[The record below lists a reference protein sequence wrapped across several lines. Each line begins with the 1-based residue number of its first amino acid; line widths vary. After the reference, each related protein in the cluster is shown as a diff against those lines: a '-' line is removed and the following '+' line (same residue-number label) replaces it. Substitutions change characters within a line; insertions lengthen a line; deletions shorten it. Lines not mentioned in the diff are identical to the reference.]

1 MVTFTK
7 MHGLGNDYI
16 CINCLENILAENK
29 LPQIARYMCNRN
41 FGIGADGLI
50 LVQES
55 TIADIKMRIFNKD
68 GSEAEMCGN
77 GIRCF
82 AKYVYDNRIIDKQ
95 TISIE
100 TKAGVKLIR
109 LKVLN
114 GEVQEAQ
121 VDMGRPIFDD
131 IKNISV
137 QNNYR
142 IPISVNI
149 KVDDTRFIGNYVSMG
164 NPHLVI
170 FVNNVENIDIE
181 KWGPAIENMK
191 CFPNK
196 INVEFVQALGRNTL
210 KIRTW
215 ERGVGETYACG
226 TGSCASFCIA
236 YYKGICSS
244 YVKAILRGGEL
255 NLNYNKQN
263 GHIIM
268 SGIATKVYDGNI
280 NIYRFKIDMSQQH

>member
-16 CINCLENILAENK
+16 CINCLENILAENR

-82 AKYVYDNRIIDKQ
+82 AKYIYDNKIIDKQ
-95 TISIE
+95 SISIE
-100 TKAGVKLIR
+100 TKAGVKGVR

-114 GEVQEAQ
+114 GEVYEIE

-181 KWGPAIENMK
+181 KYGPAIENMK

-280 NIYRFKIDMSQQH
+280 NI

>member
-29 LPQIARYMCNRN
+29 LPEIARYMCNRN

-95 TISIE
+95 SISIE

-280 NIYRFKIDMSQQH
+280 NI

>member
-16 CINCLENILAENK
+16 CINSLENILAENK

-55 TIADIKMRIFNKD
+55 TIADIKMRIFNTD

-181 KWGPAIENMK
+181 KYGPAIENMK

-280 NIYRFKIDMSQQH
+280 NI

>member
-82 AKYVYDNRIIDKQ
+82 AKYIYDNKIRDKQ
-95 TISIE
+95 SISIE
-100 TKAGVKLIR
+100 TKAGVKGVR

-114 GEVQEAQ
+114 GEVYEIE

-181 KWGPAIENMK
+181 KYGPAIENMK

-280 NIYRFKIDMSQQH
+280 NI

>member
-41 FGIGADGLI
+41 FGVGADGLI

-55 TIADIKMRIFNKD
+55 TVADIKMRIFNKD

-114 GEVQEAQ
+114 GEVQEAK

-280 NIYRFKIDMSQQH
+280 NI

>member
-16 CINCLENILAENK
+16 CINSLENILAENK

-55 TIADIKMRIFNKD
+55 SVADIKMRIFNKD

-82 AKYVYDNRIIDKQ
+82 AKYIYDNKIIDKQ
-95 TISIE
+95 SISIE
-100 TKAGVKLIR
+100 TKAGVKGVR

-114 GEVQEAQ
+114 GEVYEIE

-181 KWGPAIENMK
+181 KYGPAIENMK

-263 GHIIM
+263 GHIFM

-280 NIYRFKIDMSQQH
+280 NI

>member
-82 AKYVYDNRIIDKQ
+82 AKYVYDNKIIDKQ
-95 TISIE
+95 SISIE
-100 TKAGVKLIR
+100 TKAGVKGVR

-181 KWGPAIENMK
+181 KYGPAIENMK

-280 NIYRFKIDMSQQH
+280 NI

>member
-41 FGIGADGLI
+41 FGVGADGLI

-55 TIADIKMRIFNKD
+55 TVADIKMRIFNKD

-82 AKYVYDNRIIDKQ
+82 AKYIYDNRIIDKQ
-95 TISIE
+95 SISIE
-100 TKAGVKLIR
+100 TKAGVKVVR

-114 GEVQEAQ
+114 GEVQEVE

-181 KWGPAIENMK
+181 KYGPAIENMK

-280 NIYRFKIDMSQQH
+280 II

>member
-16 CINCLENILAENK
+16 CINCLENVLAENK

-181 KWGPAIENMK
+181 KYGPEIENMK

-280 NIYRFKIDMSQQH
+280 NI

>member
-280 NIYRFKIDMSQQH
+280 SI

>member
-41 FGIGADGLI
+41 FGVGADGLI

-55 TIADIKMRIFNKD
+55 SVADIKMRIFNKD

-280 NIYRFKIDMSQQH
+280 NI

>member
-280 NIYRFKIDMSQQH
+280 NI

>member
-16 CINCLENILAENK
+16 CINSLENILAENK

-82 AKYVYDNRIIDKQ
+82 AKYIYDNKIIDKQ
-95 TISIE
+95 SISIE
-100 TKAGVKLIR
+100 TKAGVKGVR

-114 GEVQEAQ
+114 GEVYEIE

-181 KWGPAIENMK
+181 KYGPAIENMK

-280 NIYRFKIDMSQQH
+280 NI

>member
-16 CINCLENILAENK
+16 CINSLENILAENK

-55 TIADIKMRIFNKD
+55 SVADIKMRIFNKD

-82 AKYVYDNRIIDKQ
+82 AKYIYDNKIIDKQ
-95 TISIE
+95 SISIE
-100 TKAGVKLIR
+100 TKAGVKGVR

-181 KWGPAIENMK
+181 KYGPAIENMK

-280 NIYRFKIDMSQQH
+280 NI

>member
-16 CINCLENILAENK
+16 CINSLENILAENK

-41 FGIGADGLI
+41 FGVGADGLI

-55 TIADIKMRIFNKD
+55 TVADIKMRIFNKD

-82 AKYVYDNRIIDKQ
+82 AKYIYDNRIIDKQ
-95 TISIE
+95 SISIE
-100 TKAGVKLIR
+100 TKAGVKVVR

-114 GEVQEAQ
+114 GEVQEVE

-131 IKNISV
+131 IKNIRV

-149 KVDDTRFIGNYVSMG
+149 KVDDTKFIGTYVSMG

-181 KWGPAIENMK
+181 KYGPAIENMK

-280 NIYRFKIDMSQQH
+280 NI

>member
-82 AKYVYDNRIIDKQ
+82 AKYVYDNKIIDKQ

-215 ERGVGETYACG
+215 ERGVGETDACG
-226 TGSCASFCIA
+226 TGKRASFCIA

-280 NIYRFKIDMSQQH
+280 NI

>member
-7 MHGLGNDYI
+7 MHGIGNDYI

-55 TIADIKMRIFNKD
+55 TVADIKMRIFNKD

-82 AKYVYDNRIIDKQ
+82 AKYVYDNKTIDKQ
-95 TISIE
+95 SISIE
-100 TKAGVKLIR
+100 TKAGVKGVR

-114 GEVQEAQ
+114 GEVYEIE

-181 KWGPAIENMK
+181 KYGPAIENMK

-255 NLNYNKQN
+255 NFNYNKQN

-280 NIYRFKIDMSQQH
+280 NI

>member
-181 KWGPAIENMK
+181 KYGPEIENMK

-280 NIYRFKIDMSQQH
+280 NI

>member
-82 AKYVYDNRIIDKQ
+82 AKYIYDNKIIDKHSI
-95 TISIE
+95 TIE
-100 TKAGVKLIR
+100 TKAGVKGVR

-114 GEVQEAQ
+114 GEVYEIE

-181 KWGPAIENMK
+181 KYGPAIENMK

-280 NIYRFKIDMSQQH
+280 NI

>member
-1 MVTFTK
+1 

-82 AKYVYDNRIIDKQ
+82 AKYIYDNKIIDKQ
-95 TISIE
+95 SISIE
-100 TKAGVKLIR
+100 TKAGVKGVR

-114 GEVQEAQ
+114 GEVYEIE

-181 KWGPAIENMK
+181 KYGPAIENMK

-280 NIYRFKIDMSQQH
+280 NI

>member
-55 TIADIKMRIFNKD
+55 SVADIKMRIFNKD

-280 NIYRFKIDMSQQH
+280 NI

>member
-1 MVTFTK
+1 MISFSK

-16 CINCLENILAENK
+16 CINCIGNENILVENEI
-29 LPQIARYMCNRN
+29 PQIARYMCNRN

-55 TIADIKMRIFNKD
+55 SIADIKMRIFNKD
-68 GSEAEMCGN
+68 GTEAEMCGN

-82 AKYVYDNRIIDKQ
+82 SKYVYDRKIIDKQ
-95 TISIE
+95 NIKIE
-100 TKAGVKLIR
+100 TKAGIKFAK

-114 GEVQEAQ
+114 GEVQE
-121 VDMGRPIFDD
+121 VEIDMGRPIFNDV
-131 IKNISV
+131 KNISIK
-137 QNNYR
+137 NNYK
-142 IPISVNI
+142 IPISINI
-149 KVDDTRFIGNYVSMG
+149 KVDDNRFIGNYISMG

-170 FVNNVENIDIE
+170 FVNNVENIDVE
-181 KWGPAIENMK
+181 KYGPIIENMQ

-196 INVEFVQALGRNTL
+196 INVEFVQNLGRNTL

-226 TGSCASFCIA
+226 TGACASFCIG

-244 YVKAILRGGEL
+244 HIKAILKGGEL
-255 NLNYNKQN
+255 KVAFNKQN

-280 NIYRFKIDMSQQH
+280 II

>member
-41 FGIGADGLI
+41 FGVGADGLI

-55 TIADIKMRIFNKD
+55 TVADIKMRIFNKD

-149 KVDDTRFIGNYVSMG
+149 KVDDTKFIGTYVSMG

-244 YVKAILRGGEL
+244 YVKTILRGGEL
-255 NLNYNKQN
+255 KLNYNKQN

-280 NIYRFKIDMSQQH
+280 NI

>member
-29 LPQIARYMCNRN
+29 LPEIARYMCNRN

-280 NIYRFKIDMSQQH
+280 NI

>member
-55 TIADIKMRIFNKD
+55 SVADIKMRIFNKD

-77 GIRCF
+77 GIWCF
-82 AKYVYDNRIIDKQ
+82 AKYIYDNKIIDKQ
-95 TISIE
+95 SISIE
-100 TKAGVKLIR
+100 TKAGVKGVR

-114 GEVQEAQ
+114 GEVYEIE

-181 KWGPAIENMK
+181 KYGPAIENMK

-280 NIYRFKIDMSQQH
+280 NI

>member
-55 TIADIKMRIFNKD
+55 SVADIKMRIFNKD

-82 AKYVYDNRIIDKQ
+82 AKYIYDNKIIDKQ
-95 TISIE
+95 SISIE
-100 TKAGVKLIR
+100 TKAGVKGVR

-181 KWGPAIENMK
+181 KYGPAIENMK

-280 NIYRFKIDMSQQH
+280 NI

>member
-55 TIADIKMRIFNKD
+55 SVADIKMRIFNKD

-114 GEVQEAQ
+114 GEVYEIE

-280 NIYRFKIDMSQQH
+280 NI

>member
-7 MHGLGNDYI
+7 MHGIGNDYI

-55 TIADIKMRIFNKD
+55 SVADIKMRIFNKD

-82 AKYVYDNRIIDKQ
+82 AKYIYDNKIIDKQ
-95 TISIE
+95 SISIE
-100 TKAGVKLIR
+100 TKAGVKGVR

-114 GEVQEAQ
+114 GEVYEIE

-181 KWGPAIENMK
+181 KYGPAIENMK

-280 NIYRFKIDMSQQH
+280 NI

>member
-131 IKNISV
+131 IKNIRV

-280 NIYRFKIDMSQQH
+280 II

>member
-41 FGIGADGLI
+41 FGVGADGLI

-131 IKNISV
+131 IKNIRV

-181 KWGPAIENMK
+181 KYGPAIENMK

-280 NIYRFKIDMSQQH
+280 NI

>member
-181 KWGPAIENMK
+181 KYGPAIENMK

-196 INVEFVQALGRNTL
+196 INVEFVQAVGRNTL

-280 NIYRFKIDMSQQH
+280 NI

>member
-16 CINCLENILAENK
+16 CINSLENILAENK

-196 INVEFVQALGRNTL
+196 INVEFIQALGRNTL

-280 NIYRFKIDMSQQH
+280 NI

>member
-82 AKYVYDNRIIDKQ
+82 AKYIYDNKIIDKQ
-95 TISIE
+95 SISIE
-100 TKAGVKLIR
+100 TKAGVKGVR

-114 GEVQEAQ
+114 GEVYEIE

-142 IPISVNI
+142 IPISDNI

-181 KWGPAIENMK
+181 KYGPAIENMK

-280 NIYRFKIDMSQQH
+280 NI

>member
-41 FGIGADGLI
+41 FGVGADGLI

-55 TIADIKMRIFNKD
+55 PVADIKMRIFNKD

-82 AKYVYDNRIIDKQ
+82 AKYVYDNKIIDKQ
-95 TISIE
+95 SISIE
-100 TKAGVKLIR
+100 TKAGVKVVR

-114 GEVQEAQ
+114 GEVYEVE

-280 NIYRFKIDMSQQH
+280 NI

>member
-1 MVTFTK
+1 MYGGVYMVTFTK

-82 AKYVYDNRIIDKQ
+82 AKYIYDNKIIDKQ
-95 TISIE
+95 SISIE
-100 TKAGVKLIR
+100 TKAGVKGVR

-114 GEVQEAQ
+114 GEVYEIE

-181 KWGPAIENMK
+181 KYGPAIENMK

-280 NIYRFKIDMSQQH
+280 NI

>member
-1 MVTFTK
+1 MYGGVYMVTFTK

-196 INVEFVQALGRNTL
+196 INVEFVQALG
-210 KIRTW
+210 
-215 ERGVGETYACG
+215 VA
-226 TGSCASFCIA
+226 F
-236 YYKGICSS
+236 
-244 YVKAILRGGEL
+244 
-255 NLNYNKQN
+255 
-263 GHIIM
+263 
-268 SGIATKVYDGNI
+268 KVA
-280 NIYRFKIDMSQQH
+280 

>member
-16 CINCLENILAENK
+16 CINSLENILAENK

-55 TIADIKMRIFNKD
+55 SVADIKMRIFNKD

-82 AKYVYDNRIIDKQ
+82 AKYIYDNKIIDKQ
-95 TISIE
+95 SISIE
-100 TKAGVKLIR
+100 TKAGVKGVR

-114 GEVQEAQ
+114 GEVYEIE

-181 KWGPAIENMK
+181 KYGPAIENMK

-268 SGIATKVYDGNI
+268 SGIATKVYDGNM
-280 NIYRFKIDMSQQH
+280 NI